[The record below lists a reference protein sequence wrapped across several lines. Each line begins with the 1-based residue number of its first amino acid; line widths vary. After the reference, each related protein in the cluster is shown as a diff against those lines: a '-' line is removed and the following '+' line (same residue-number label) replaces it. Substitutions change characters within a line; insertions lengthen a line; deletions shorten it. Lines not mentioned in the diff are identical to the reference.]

1 MGSNL
6 GFRFDNVRTA
16 LRLMAKTALKDMRV
30 SCIFETKALLPPGAP
45 DSWDL
50 PYFNLVAVGTSTLTP
65 HNLQKQLQAIEQE
78 LGRNFQAP
86 RWAPRVIDLDIL
98 AWGDTVIADKTLQI
112 PHPEL
117 MNRPFL
123 LRLMASLGTSWRYPI
138 SGFPYSH
145 LTLTEILTRFS
156 PNGEMHKCFMP
167 FPQIMGIVNITPDSF
182 SDGGKYL
189 QAEKALERI
198 QELAKDGSSIIDLGA
213 QSTRPGATPISAE
226 EEWQRLE
233 PVLDL
238 LRQTFQRCSAN
249 PKISLD
255 TFYPEVIE
263 KALRHFPVD
272 WINDVE
278 GGKNE
283 RLLQTVADSPCK
295 IVLTHS
301 LTVPAS
307 PSHILPFDKTPS
319 AYLCEWAERK
329 IHQLNALGI
338 SQERIILDPGI
349 GFGKSP
355 YQSLELLRNIDA
367 LKTFGC
373 EVLVGQSRKSFLK
386 TVTLAADRDIETI
399 GISHHLLKKK
409 IDYLRVHNVD
419 AHQRSFTA
427 LAFVEG
433 IDV

>member
-1 MGSNL
+1 
-6 GFRFDNVRTA
+6 
-16 LRLMAKTALKDMRV
+16 MAKTALKGMRV
-30 SCIFETKALLPPGAP
+30 SCIFETKAILPPDAP

-50 PYFNLVAVGTSTLTP
+50 PYFNLVVEGTTDLAP
-65 HNLQKQLQAIEQE
+65 HALLKQLKSIERE
-78 LGRNFQAP
+78 LGRNFGAP

-98 AWGDTVIADKTLQI
+98 AWDDKILADDTLQI

-123 LRLMASLGTSWRYPI
+123 LSLMASLDPVWRYPI

-145 LTLTEILTRFS
+145 LTLAEILYRF
-156 PNGEMHKCFMP
+156 PPPMETHKCFMP
-167 FPQIMGIVNITPDSF
+167 VPQMMGIVNITPDSF
-182 SDGGKYL
+182 SDGRKYL
-189 QAEKALERI
+189 QAEKAVEHI
-198 QELAKDGSSIIDLGA
+198 QELTNHGAAIIDLGA
-213 QSTRPGATPISAE
+213 QSTRPGATPISPD
-226 EEWQRLE
+226 EEWQRLK

-238 LRQTFQRCSAN
+238 LQHTFERRPAN

-263 KALRHFPVD
+263 KALQHFPID
-272 WINDVE
+272 WINDVQ

-283 RLLQTVADSPCK
+283 SLLQTVADTTCK

-301 LTVPAS
+301 LTIPAS
-307 PSHILPFDKTPS
+307 SSTVLPFDTNPTTH
-319 AYLCEWAERK
+319 LCEWADKK
-329 IHQLNALGI
+329 IHQLHRLGI
-338 SQERIILDPGI
+338 SKERIILDPGI

-373 EVLVGQSRKSFLK
+373 EVLVGHSRKSFLK
-386 TVTLAADRDIETI
+386 TVTMAADRDLETL

-409 IDYLRVHNVD
+409 IDYLRVHNVE

-433 IDV
+433 IEL

>member
-1 MGSNL
+1 L
-6 GFRFDNVRTA
+6 
-16 LRLMAKTALKDMRV
+16 
-30 SCIFETKALLPPGAP
+30 
-45 DSWDL
+45 SWDD
-50 PYFNLVAVGTSTLTP
+50 
-65 HNLQKQLQAIEQE
+65 K
-78 LGRNFQAP
+78 
-86 RWAPRVIDLDIL
+86 IL
-98 AWGDTVIADKTLQI
+98 ADETLQI

-123 LRLMASLGTSWRYPI
+123 LSLIASLDPDWRYPI

-145 LTLTEILTRFS
+145 LTVAEILHRLPSSSATQ
-156 PNGEMHKCFMP
+156 NCFMP
-167 FPQIMGIVNITPDSF
+167 FPQMMGIVNITPDSF

-189 QAEKALERI
+189 LAEKAVERI
-198 QELAKDGSSIIDLGA
+198 QELTNDGAAIIDLGA
-213 QSTRPGATPISAE
+213 QSTRPGATPVSPE

-233 PVLDL
+233 PVLVL
-238 LRQTFQRCSAN
+238 LQQIFQRRPAN

-263 KALRHFPVD
+263 KALQRFPID

-283 RLLQTVADSPCK
+283 RLLRTVAHTTCK
-295 IVLTHS
+295 IVITHS
-301 LTVPAS
+301 LSIPATSTTVLS
-307 PSHILPFDKTPS
+307 FDKNPTKE
-319 AYLCEWAERK
+319 LCDWAEKK
-329 IHQLNALGI
+329 IRQLHGLGI
-338 SQERIILDPGI
+338 SQDRIILDPGI

-373 EVLVGQSRKSFLK
+373 EVLVGHSRKSFLK
-386 TVTLAADRDIETI
+386 TITMAADRDMETI

-409 IDYLRVHNVD
+409 IDYLRVHNVE